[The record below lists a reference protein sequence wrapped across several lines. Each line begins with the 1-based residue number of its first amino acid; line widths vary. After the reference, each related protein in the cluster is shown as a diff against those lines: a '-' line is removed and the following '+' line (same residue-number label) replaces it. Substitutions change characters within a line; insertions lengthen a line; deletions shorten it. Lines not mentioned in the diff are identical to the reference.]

1 MKKHFVSKI
10 VIAIVII
17 ILIVF
22 HAIWFYNYRKFKPF
36 ADAVGKDEWGRYSC
50 LDDDK
55 TAYAV
60 FPPKYPLFDGNLS
73 ISDFRNSDLKSGDVL
88 VDMIIWP
95 EKKSYKIGFSIQ
107 FVKDSR
113 TDGDVENGMSEV
125 FTESVNFELDEKG
138 NFLKDYDDEDIKI
151 FTENKEI
158 IDEYYSKAYKMWGI
172 LGNS

>member
-1 MKKHFVSKI
+1 MKKHRGLKI
-10 VIAIVII
+10 VIAILLI
-17 ILIVF
+17 ILITF
-22 HAIWFYNYRKFKPF
+22 HAIWFYNYSKFKPF

-73 ISDFRNSDLKSGDVL
+73 IADYRSKDLKSGDVL

-107 FVKDSR
+107 FVKDSKIN
-113 TDGDVENGMSEV
+113 GDEENGMLELS
-125 FTESVNFELDEKG
+125 TESVSFELDENG
-138 NFLKDYDDEDIKI
+138 NFLKDYNEEDINI
-151 FTENKEI
+151 FNENKEI

-172 LGNS
+172 LGDS